1 MTQRL
6 RDQLR
11 RGIFARPYV
20 PPVENPED
28 TTPDP
33 FAFVDASA
41 APGEVVVSNAVT
53 ITGIDAPTS
62 AAISLSGGVGE
73 YRKNGGAWTTSL
85 GSVNNFDA
93 IEVRVTASL
102 TPGAQV
108 SATLTVGGFADT
120 FTVTT
125 AEGGSLDFSNPDN
138 SGFIPTL

>member
-6 RDQLR
+6 RDRLR

-20 PPVENPED
+20 APTSED

-33 FAFVDASA
+33 FAFVDVTA
-41 APGEVVVSNAVT
+41 APGEPTISNAIT

-62 AAISLSGGVGE
+62 AAISMSGGTGE

-85 GSVNNFDA
+85 GSVTNFDV
-93 IEVRVTASL
+93 IELRVTASM
-102 TPGAQV
+102 TPAQAV
-108 SATLTVGGFADT
+108 SATLTVGDFADT

-125 AEGGSLDFSNPDN
+125 TDGGALDFSNPDN